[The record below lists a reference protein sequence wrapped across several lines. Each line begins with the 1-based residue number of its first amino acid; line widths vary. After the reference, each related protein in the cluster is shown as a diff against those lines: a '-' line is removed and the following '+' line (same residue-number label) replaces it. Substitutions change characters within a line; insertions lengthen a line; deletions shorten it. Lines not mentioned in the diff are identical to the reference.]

1 MELSAEYVGRD
12 GKRQR
17 LRVSCEVPGDPDP
30 FHGLLSGVAQMRER
44 VAELLGPLVQKEAQ
58 DRVAAV
64 RYGALDGNVA
74 CFSDSKKLELD
85 FFCLKKEGA
94 SCREPSKE
102 EPGGTKPGTFSSTSP
117 GGPTPT
123 RKPDAQLAIPQEHPT
138 RPLCW
143 FGSIMYPKMTCS
155 LMQSCGCRCITVD

>member
-64 RYGALDGNVA
+64 RYGALDGGDEDDEDNENIIDNRTN
-74 CFSDSKKLELD
+74 SD
-85 FFCLKKEGA
+85 G
-94 SCREPSKE
+94 PSAKR
-102 EPGGTKPGTFSSTSP
+102 PKPPS
-117 GGPTPT
+117 
-123 RKPDAQLAIPQEHPT
+123 
-138 RPLCW
+138 
-143 FGSIMYPKMTCS
+143 
-155 LMQSCGCRCITVD
+155 

>member
-64 RYGALDGNVA
+64 RYGALDG
-74 CFSDSKKLELD
+74 F
-85 FFCLKKEGA
+85 LKQGI
-94 SCREPSKE
+94 
-102 EPGGTKPGTFSSTSP
+102 
-117 GGPTPT
+117 
-123 RKPDAQLAIPQEHPT
+123 LT
-138 RPLCW
+138 RPISGTAEDYRELQW
-143 FGSIMYPKMTCS
+143 GSMPRTN
-155 LMQSCGCRCITVD
+155 

>member
-64 RYGALDGNVA
+64 RYGALDALLILQV
-74 CFSDSKKLELD
+74 SV
-85 FFCLKKEGA
+85 
-94 SCREPSKE
+94 
-102 EPGGTKPGTFSSTSP
+102 
-117 GGPTPT
+117 
-123 RKPDAQLAIPQEHPT
+123 
-138 RPLCW
+138 
-143 FGSIMYPKMTCS
+143 M
-155 LMQSCGCRCITVD
+155 V